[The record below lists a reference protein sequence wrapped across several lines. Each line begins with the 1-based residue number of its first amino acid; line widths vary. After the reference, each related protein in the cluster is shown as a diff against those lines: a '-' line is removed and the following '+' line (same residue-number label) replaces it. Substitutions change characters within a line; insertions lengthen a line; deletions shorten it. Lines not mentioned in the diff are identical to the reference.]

1 MIFRS
6 SGWERQE
13 RDAPLPAFS
22 QVATTAG
29 YRLPRAESA
38 SRASGRLPVAALR
51 LGPGMPAALVT
62 PSPAGRVGPDSGR
75 ALDARAVD
83 KVELQQGVSAH
94 PRGQRSAGDTHPEE
108 RVVLLPAVE
117 AAFGALKDR

>member
-1 MIFRS
+1 MRHTCGAVLLARVF
-6 SGWERQE
+6 
-13 RDAPLPAFS
+13 
-22 QVATTAG
+22 
-29 YRLPRAESA
+29 
-38 SRASGRLPVAALR
+38 ALLILR
-51 LGPGMPAALVT
+51 
-62 PSPAGRVGPDSGR
+62 RGR

-94 PRGQRSAGDTHPEE
+94 PRGQRSAGDTHPKE